1 MADDV
6 IDAAVKN
13 GCRLIEMEQKM
24 RKSNGGNPSFIYL
37 YSFPEEEEDLCA
49 LEMRAFFGE
58 HTETKVLIS
67 KEEVEPSRSP
77 FIRGRLEVI
86 SEAETISELAVK
98 AGELSLAGGTFKVV
112 YIKYGEQNGG
122 EKIDF
127 QSRRKMEK
135 EIGLQIKG
143 VADLHSPDSVFGILR
158 LPGRYVLGEYVE
170 SESTWFRHQKK
181 PRQYSTAL
189 STRLARAVM
198 NIAVPVPESSIRV
211 IDPCCGIGTVLVE
224 GLSMGIRIDGSDRNP
239 LVVGGARE
247 NIAHFGLEG
256 EVRVA
261 DIHDID
267 CHYEVAIV
275 DLPYNL
281 CSVMSDDEKLGILK
295 KSREI
300 ADKVVV
306 ITTEP
311 NDFPLLEA
319 GFSISDRAVVKKGLA
334 GSFTREIIVC
344 N

>member
-1 MADDV
+1 M
-6 IDAAVKN
+6 
-13 GCRLIEMEQKM
+13 LIEMEQRM
-24 RKSNGGNPSFIYL
+24 RKNNGGNPSFIYL
-37 YSFPEEEEDLCA
+37 YSFPEEEEELCA

-58 HTETKVLIS
+58 DTDTKVLFS
-67 KEEVEPSRSP
+67 EKEVEPSRSP
-77 FIRGRLEVI
+77 FIKGRLEVI

-98 AGELSLAGGTFKVV
+98 ARELSSSGDTFKVM
-112 YIKYGEQNGG
+112 YIKHG

-158 LPGRYVLGEYVE
+158 LPGSYVLGEYVE
-170 SESTWFRHQKK
+170 SESTWYKHQKK

-189 STRLARAVM
+189 STRLARAVV
-198 NIAVPVPESSIRV
+198 NIAVPVPNSSIRV

-224 GLSMGIRIDGSDRNP
+224 ALSMGIQIDGSDRNP

-267 CHYEVAIV
+267 HHYDVAIV

-281 CSVMSDDEKLGILK
+281 CSVMSDDEQLEILK

-300 ADKVVV
+300 ADRIIV
-306 ITTEP
+306 IMTEAID
-311 NDFPLLEA
+311 NALLEA
-319 GFSISDRAVVKKGLA
+319 GFSISDRAVIKKGLA

-344 N
+344 S